1 MRSIF
6 IPQLIGLLPLISAF
20 VHPGLLVNN
29 ADITRIKSK
38 LAAQLD
44 PWQSSW
50 VKLTGLVYSQSTYT
64 NNAVPGVYRDTANGA
79 IANAQLL
86 WHDAAAAFALGLR
99 WKIEGDEQYAKAAAA
114 ILVAWGETLENFD
127 IGDDEYL
134 TAGLQGHELAN
145 AAELIRDYAPFAE
158 SGMQTFANMFSRTFL
173 AKNLYFLNHK
183 APSEHNV
190 RHFFANW
197 ELCNM
202 ASVMAFGVLT
212 DNSTLFDF
220 AVEYFKNGIGNG
232 AINNC
237 ITDIVDE
244 PGTGKRIGQG
254 QESGRD
260 QGHSGL
266 DFQMLG
272 VIAQQAWN
280 QGVDL
285 YSYNNSRILLGAEY
299 YARFNLGNEV
309 PFVPY
314 TNGIVSYSEISSASR
329 GAYRPTWE
337 LLYAHYAQIKGVDAP
352 WTEQYKNYTVR
363 SMGGFEGGAG
373 SWGEGS
379 GHYDGL
385 GWGSLLY
392 HLDTDDVS
400 DISSTSTTSTTPV
413 PTSAASASASDLT
426 PSPSSFIVSTIST
439 VAPNSESSI
448 GHFSSDIVFTAATD
462 SVILFPSDTIPM
474 GDAHTTLMTSTAR
487 PSIKAHPQ
495 RTVYVYSCE

>member
-6 IPQLIGLLPLISAF
+6 ISQLVCVLPLISAF
-20 VHPGLLVNN
+20 NHPGLLVND

-50 VKLTGLVYSQSTYT
+50 SKLTGLVYSQSSYT
-64 NNAVPGVYRDTANGA
+64 NNAVPGVYRDTANGVT
-79 IANAQLL
+79 ANAQLL
-86 WHDAAAAFALGLR
+86 WHDAGAAFALGLR

-134 TAGLQGHELAN
+134 TTGLQGHELAN
-145 AAELIRDYAPFAE
+145 AAELIRDYVPFAE
-158 SGMQTFANMFSRTFL
+158 SGMQTFTSMFSRTFL

-183 APSEHNV
+183 AGSEHNV

-202 ASVMAFGVLT
+202 ASIMAFGVLT

-220 AVEYFKNGIGNG
+220 AVDYFKNGTGNG

-237 ITDIVDE
+237 ISNIVEE
-244 PGTGKRIGQG
+244 PGTGKSIGQG

-272 VIAQQAWN
+272 VLAQQAWN

-285 YSYNNSRILLGAEY
+285 YGYNNSRILLGY
-299 YARFNLGNEV
+299 IFIQVV
-309 PFVPY
+309 PRERV
-314 TNGIVSYSEISSASR
+314 
-329 GAYRPTWE
+329 
-337 LLYAHYAQIKGVDAP
+337 
-352 WTEQYKNYTVR
+352 
-363 SMGGFEGGAG
+363 
-373 SWGEGS
+373 
-379 GHYDGL
+379 
-385 GWGSLLY
+385 
-392 HLDTDDVS
+392 
-400 DISSTSTTSTTPV
+400 TSTNV
-413 PTSAASASASDLT
+413 V
-426 PSPSSFIVSTIST
+426 IG
-439 VAPNSESSI
+439 PNTM
-448 GHFSSDIVFTAATD
+448 HDIT
-462 SVILFPSDTIPM
+462 
-474 GDAHTTLMTSTAR
+474 
-487 PSIKAHPQ
+487 
-495 RTVYVYSCE
+495 